1 VKKIGVTG
9 GMGFIGRYVIEE
21 LQKKDYVPVI
31 FDHHKRSANEY
42 PEGVEVFLGDVRDD
56 VAMTEF
62 AAHVDGI
69 IHLAA
74 VLGTQETIKNPRP
87 AAMSNLQGG
96 LNFLEACSQY
106 QIPGVY
112 IAVGNWWMNNPY
124 SITKN
129 MIERFVHMFNKDRG
143 TRVNIV
149 RAVNAYGPRQLAAE
163 PFAHGKVRK
172 ITPALVCRALSG
184 MPMELYGG
192 GTQVSDMVHVAD
204 VAKALVL
211 ALEAAN
217 TGNVIDHA
225 VEVGPVEHHTIR
237 EIAEMVN
244 DEMDSCAMPR
254 VDIVDLPMR
263 PGEKEG
269 DKVTADAETLREIGF
284 EPEDLIGL
292 GFGLHQT
299 VQWYQEAEGKEWHK
313 PFCTAKDCKELGW
326 PYCDRHDA

>member
-1 VKKIGVTG
+1 MKKVGVTG

-21 LQKKDYVPVI
+21 LQAKGYTPVV
-31 FDHHKRSANEY
+31 FDHHKRSADEY
-42 PEGVEVFLGDVRDD
+42 PAGVEVFMGDVRDE

-87 AAMSNLQGG
+87 AAQSNLFGG
-96 LNFLEACSQY
+96 LNFLEACAQY
-106 QIPGVY
+106 DIPGVY

-149 RAVNAYGPRQLAAE
+149 RAVNAYGARQLAAE

-172 ITPALVCRALSG
+172 IMPALICRALSG

-192 GTQVSDMVHVAD
+192 GQQVSDMVYVED
-204 VAKALVL
+204 VAIALVK

-217 TGNVIDHA
+217 EGTVLDYA
-225 VEVGPVEHHTIR
+225 VEIGSVEHTT
-237 EIAEMVN
+237 IAEVAQMVGEVARAN
-244 DEMDSCAMPR
+244 GIPP
-254 VDIVDLPMR
+254 VDIVSLPMR

-269 DKVTADAETLREIGF
+269 DRVVADVSTLEAIGF
-284 EPEDLIGL
+284 KLEDLMPLKQGIEL
-292 GFGLHQT
+292 TMAYFMDT
-299 VQWYQEAEGKEWHK
+299 EGDKWHK
-313 PFCTAKDCKELGW
+313 QK
-326 PYCDRHDA
+326 